1 MRKTVAFE
9 VAESDAISGQNQAI
23 ESRIKMFNFKITLM
37 QVPESSIM
45 QVQHHIYVCI
55 NYVCMYVYVFNVA
68 QICLNYK
75 KMNKLALQ

>member
-1 MRKTVAFE
+1 M
-9 VAESDAISGQNQAI
+9 AEGDAISGQNQAI

>member
-1 MRKTVAFE
+1 M
-9 VAESDAISGQNQAI
+9 AEGDAISGQNQAI

-45 QVQHHIYVCI
+45 QVQLHIYVCI
-55 NYVCMYVYVFNVA
+55 NYVRMYVYVFNVA

>member
-1 MRKTVAFE
+1 M
-9 VAESDAISGQNQAI
+9 AEGDAISGQNQAI
-23 ESRIKMFNFKITLM
+23 ESRIKMFNFKTTLV

-45 QVQHHIYVCI
+45 QVQHHIYVCM
-55 NYVCMYVYVFNVA
+55 NYVCMYIYVFNVA